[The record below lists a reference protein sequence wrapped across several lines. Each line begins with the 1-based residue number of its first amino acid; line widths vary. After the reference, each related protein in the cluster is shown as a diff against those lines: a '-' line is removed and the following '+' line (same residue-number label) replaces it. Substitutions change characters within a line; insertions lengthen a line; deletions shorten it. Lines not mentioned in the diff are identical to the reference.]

1 MTFDKSSFV
10 VAVNIR
16 GSKGGVTAGHHHGVV
31 PDDED
36 PQPLTQVAH
45 HLVLLLPQIPGK
57 LLAQFD
63 NGGQAHLVPAP
74 NVSTASGRKVI
85 ASASHLSSYFRSLAL
100 CACSTALS
108 PSSDAL
114 ATSACWRGLTTVM
127 SRAVSR
133 PSVQMGMRTSAGRSS
148 EPGRRPSGSLTGP
161 SPASTAALKIAS
173 LTWLCF
179 EIRSPPIAQEM
190 A

>member
-57 LLAQFD
+57 LLPQLD
-63 NGGQAHLVPAP
+63 DGGQAHLVPAAKG
-74 NVSTASGRKVI
+74 VDSK
-85 ASASHLSSYFRSLAL
+85 
-100 CACSTALS
+100 
-108 PSSDAL
+108 
-114 ATSACWRGLTTVM
+114 
-127 SRAVSR
+127 
-133 PSVQMGMRTSAGRSS
+133 Q
-148 EPGRRPSGSLTGP
+148 
-161 SPASTAALKIAS
+161 
-173 LTWLCF
+173 
-179 EIRSPPIAQEM
+179 
-190 A
+190 

>member
-57 LLAQFD
+57 LLAQLD
-63 NGGQAHLVPAP
+63 DETNKGEAG
-74 NVSTASGRKVI
+74 
-85 ASASHLSSYFRSLAL
+85 
-100 CACSTALS
+100 
-108 PSSDAL
+108 
-114 ATSACWRGLTTVM
+114 
-127 SRAVSR
+127 SR
-133 PSVQMGMRTSAGRSS
+133 
-148 EPGRRPSGSLTGP
+148 EPVR
-161 SPASTAALKIAS
+161 
-173 LTWLCF
+173 
-179 EIRSPPIAQEM
+179 
-190 A
+190 

>member
-57 LLAQFD
+57 LLAQLD
-63 NGGQAHLVPAP
+63 DGGQAHLVPAAKR
-74 NVSTASGRKVI
+74 VDSKWEEGDCLSI
-85 ASASHLSSYFRSLAL
+85 APLLVL
-100 CACSTALS
+100 PQL
-108 PSSDAL
+108 
-114 ATSACWRGLTTVM
+114 GLVCMLHCTV
-127 SRAVSR
+127 
-133 PSVQMGMRTSAGRSS
+133 P
-148 EPGRRPSGSLTGP
+148 L
-161 SPASTAALKIAS
+161 
-173 LTWLCF
+173 F
-179 EIRSPPIAQEM
+179 
-190 A
+190 